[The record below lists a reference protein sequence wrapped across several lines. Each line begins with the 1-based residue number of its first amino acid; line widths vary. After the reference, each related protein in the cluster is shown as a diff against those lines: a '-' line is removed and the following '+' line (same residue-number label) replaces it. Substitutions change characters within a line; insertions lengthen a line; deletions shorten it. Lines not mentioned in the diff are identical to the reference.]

1 MSEATYGRK
10 YVFQIKSLSFD
21 ITLAAKK
28 KQDYQ
33 MWIAALAKL
42 QADTERRKQDI
53 IKNQKIEEL
62 KEEEDAR

>member
-1 MSEATYGRK
+1 
-10 YVFQIKSLSFD
+10 
-21 ITLAAKK
+21 
-28 KQDYQ
+28 

-53 IKNQKIEEL
+53 IKIQKIEEL